1 MKFTLAKTPRY
12 WWPVTVRV
20 PDPDNAG
27 KMLEQQLR
35 LWVEPMTRDEQ
46 VAATEELNAL
56 TTMREMT
63 DFDVAQTLRVVK
75 GWEGVVDDDGAPV
88 PFSEDALKQAMQ
100 FDWFRRDVA
109 AAVTASLRGEEAR
122 LGN

>member
-46 VAATEELNAL
+46 VAANEELNAL